1 MFEGDEGIGA
11 EVTLVHQDRELGG
24 SGDVGGL
31 GVLALGEKDF
41 CEGGGA
47 EVVFGGLGSELFG
60 RRKFGGRDEGGGF
73 ADGTI
78 AGAAAE
84 VATKLIRDGGGVVL
98 DAACGAFCHG
108 ANKAG
113 GAVAALGTVAGDH
126 RGLRWV
132 QFFVLGEAFGGE
144 KFATDERMN
153 EGEAAVDGAGWAG
166 GFEEKEGAGAAVA
179 FVAADFGTGEAV
191 ETEKFENVLME
202 GGRRDVGGFSI
213 DSDGGGH
220 ERLLGNAVDVFV
232 VEVGGGFVA
241 DGSEPLRAIGSHPN
255 GVAGVDRIVFFF
267 EAIDAVATEHE
278 QAVFHDVGFDKG
290 KGGAGLVSENVEGEV
305 EGGMDG
311 EEGLEEGALVAHEG
325 LGLDVVDVAV
335 GDGGGGVVEVGLV
348 DFAKNGEA
356 GFGFALE
363 GDFGMGGK
371 IDEGTR
377 GQFDGRFLE
386 DGGGSSGLEVASVFV
401 FVGGEV
407 GSASF
412 GLIGEEKLGE
422 VGSHRG
428 GDDDVGNGID
438 PAGKFGGNMTIGCNE
453 GMAAGETG
461 ASVHRLELA

>member
-1 MFEGDEGIGA
+1 M
-11 EVTLVHQDRELGG
+11 
-24 SGDVGGL
+24 
-31 GVLALGEKDF
+31 LALGEKDF
-41 CEGGGA
+41 REGGGA

-73 ADGTI
+73 ADGTV

-98 DAACGAFCHG
+98 DAARGAFGHG

-126 RGLRWV
+126 RGLGWV
-132 QFFVLGEAFGGE
+132 QFFVRGESFGGE

-153 EGEAAVDGAGWAG
+153 EGEAAVDGAGWARR
-166 GFEEKEGAGAAVA
+166 FEEKEGAGAAVA

-213 DSDGGGH
+213 NSDGGGH

-241 DGSEPLRAIGSHPN
+241 DGGEPLRAVGSHPN

-267 EAIDAVATEHE
+267 EAIDTVAAEHE

-290 KGGAGLVSENVEGEV
+290 ESGAGLVGEDINGEV
-305 EGGMDG
+305 EGRMDG

-325 LGLDVVDVAV
+325 FGFDVVDVAV
-335 GDGGGGVVEVGLV
+335 GDGGGGVVEMGLV
-348 DFAKNGEA
+348 DFAKDGET

-363 GDFGMGGK
+363 GDFGVGGK

-377 GQFDGRFLE
+377 GQFDGRFFE
-386 DGGGSSGLEVASVFV
+386 DGGGSSGLEVASVFML
-401 FVGGEV
+401 VGAEV
-407 GSASF
+407 GCASV

-422 VGSHRG
+422 VGSHGG
-428 GDDDVGNGID
+428 GDDDVGYGVD
-438 PAGKFGGNMTIGCNE
+438 PAGEFRGDVTVGGDQGV
-453 GMAAGETG
+453 AARETSSG
-461 ASVHRLELA
+461 VHRVGLSLVQVDAKIERESGR